1 VLFVH
6 RKRQAILDCA
16 IPAIIGK
23 RDKPPCLDTH
33 DYNFGEEMA
42 LKGIRIVQDI
52 CEAGLFSFCFPR
64 LSDLSWVMFKKMILS
79 GAFSLYPF

>member
-6 RKRQAILDCA
+6 RKRQDILDCA

-52 CEAGLFSFCFPR
+52 CEAGL
-64 LSDLSWVMFKKMILS
+64 SDLSWVMFKKMILS